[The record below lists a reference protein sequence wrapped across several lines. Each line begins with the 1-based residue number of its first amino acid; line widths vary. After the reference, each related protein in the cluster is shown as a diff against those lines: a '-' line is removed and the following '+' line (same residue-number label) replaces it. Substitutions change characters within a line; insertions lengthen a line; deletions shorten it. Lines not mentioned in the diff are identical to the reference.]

1 MRVSDRERDE
11 IEELLKMVK
20 ELAEKDIG
28 LDVKDIEDDERV
40 QQTRRQVEQLK
51 RRV

>member
-1 MRVSDRERDE
+1 MSDREKDE
-11 IEELLKMVK
+11 IEELLKRVK
-20 ELAEKDIG
+20 ELAEKDID
-28 LDVKDIEDDERV
+28 LYVQDIEDDERV

>member
-1 MRVSDRERDE
+1 MSDRERDE

>member
-1 MRVSDRERDE
+1 MSDRDKDE

-20 ELAEKDIG
+20 ELVEKDID
-28 LDVKDIEDDERV
+28 LDFEDIEDDERV

>member
-1 MRVSDRERDE
+1 MSDSEKDE
-11 IEELLKMVK
+11 IEELLKRVK
-20 ELAEKDIG
+20 ELAKMNIN
-28 LDVKDIEDDERV
+28 LDVQDIEDDERV

>member
-1 MRVSDRERDE
+1 MSDREKDE
-11 IEELLKMVK
+11 IEELLKRVK
-20 ELAEKDIG
+20 ELAEKEID
-28 LDVKDIEDDERV
+28 LNVQDIEDDERV

>member
-1 MRVSDRERDE
+1 MSDRERDE

-28 LDVKDIEDDERV
+28 LDIQDIEDDERV

>member
-1 MRVSDRERDE
+1 MSDRERDE

-28 LDVKDIEDDERV
+28 LDVQDIEDDERV

>member
-1 MRVSDRERDE
+1 MSDREKDE

-20 ELAEKDIG
+20 ELAEKDFD
-28 LDVKDIEDDERV
+28 LDVEDIEDDERI

>member
-1 MRVSDRERDE
+1 VSDREKDE
-11 IEELLKMVK
+11 IEELLKRVK
-20 ELAEKDIG
+20 ELAKKKID
-28 LDVKDIEDDERV
+28 LNVQDIEDDERV

>member
-1 MRVSDRERDE
+1 MRVSERERDE

-28 LDVKDIEDDERV
+28 LDVQDIEDDERV

>member
-1 MRVSDRERDE
+1 MSDREKDE

-20 ELAEKDIG
+20 ELAEKDID
-28 LDVKDIEDDERV
+28 LDVLDIDDDDRV
-40 QQTRRQVEQLK
+40 QRTRRQVEQLK

>member
-1 MRVSDRERDE
+1 MSDREKDE

-20 ELAEKDIG
+20 ELAEKDID
-28 LDVKDIEDDERV
+28 LDVLYIDDDDRV
-40 QQTRRQVEQLK
+40 QRTRRQVEQLK

>member
-1 MRVSDRERDE
+1 MSDREKDE

-20 ELAEKDIG
+20 KLTEKDIG

>member
-1 MRVSDRERDE
+1 MSDREKNE

-20 ELAEKDIG
+20 ELAEKDID
-28 LDVKDIEDDERV
+28 LDVLDIDDDDRV
-40 QQTRRQVEQLK
+40 QRTRRQVEQLK

>member
-1 MRVSDRERDE
+1 MFDRERDE

-28 LDVKDIEDDERV
+28 LDVQDIEDDERV